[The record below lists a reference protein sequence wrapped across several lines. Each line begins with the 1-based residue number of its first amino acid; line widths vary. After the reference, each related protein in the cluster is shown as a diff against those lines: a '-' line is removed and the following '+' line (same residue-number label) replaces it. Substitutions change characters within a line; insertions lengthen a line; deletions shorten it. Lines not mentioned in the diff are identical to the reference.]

1 MKKPVMQFL
10 VRLVVLFAA
19 VLIAPAARA
28 DADDFMILWW
38 QVGDPG
44 DESDNGV
51 SLKDVVVYGVN
62 GAPPTTAYDLG
73 VNAARIRATSG
84 DTETYLSMLNPTA
97 YAEFLIDPDDTIV
110 RLDYNMDYMN
120 VPTIWQ
126 ADITDFANGSPEYAF
141 VIELGNYENGDWSTL
156 AVSET
161 VSYSDLVT
169 SEAIAQ
175 SNGAYNPNYATPWVA
190 TSYVVPEPTSGM
202 LILVG
207 AALLALRRRRGAL
220 GRG

>member
-44 DESDNGV
+44 DESDDGV
-51 SLKDVVVYGVN
+51 SLQKVVVQGVN
-62 GAPPTTAYDLG
+62 GAPSTTAYDLG

-84 DTETYLSMLNPTA
+84 DTETYLNMINPNAQFNPTIA
-97 YAEFLIDPDDTIV
+97 
-110 RLDYNMDYMN
+110 RLDFDMDYMN
-120 VPTIWQ
+120 VPTLWR
-126 ADITDFANGSPEYAF
+126 ADITDFASGSPAYMF
-141 VIELGNYENGDWSTL
+141 VVELGNYENGEWSTL

-161 VSYSDLVT
+161 VSYSDL
-169 SEAIAQ
+169 SNSQAIVP
-175 SNGAYNPNYATPWVA
+175 SNVEYNPHYVKPWVA
-190 TSYVVPEPTSGM
+190 ESYVVPEPTSGM
-202 LILVG
+202 LVLVG
-207 AALLALRRRRGAL
+207 AALLALRRRKRRAHG
-220 GRG
+220 

>member
-1 MKKPVMQFL
+1 MN
-10 VRLVVLFAA
+10 VLGKVFSVWLLAGA
-19 VLIAPAARA
+19 VSAFMTNAVY
-28 DADDFMILWW
+28 ADDFMVLWW
-38 QVGDPG
+38 QVGDAEDWG
-44 DESDNGV
+44 DDGV
-51 SLKDVVVYGVN
+51 SLQNVVVDGVN
-62 GAPPTTAYDLG
+62 GAPSTTAYDLG

-97 YAEFLIDPDDTIV
+97 QDNPTVV
-110 RLDYNMDYMN
+110 RLDYDMDYMY

-161 VSYSDLVT
+161 VSYNDLVT

-175 SNGAYNPNYATPWVA
+175 SNGAYNPNYAKPWVA
-190 TSYVVPEPTSGM
+190 SSYVIPEPTSGM
-202 LILVG
+202 LVLVG

-220 GRG
+220 RRG